1 MTALP
6 SLAEADRFRPA
17 VTGPDVASGVQ
28 LLLSGEHADPR
39 AAQAVILLPVFLEIL
54 LRQLTGGAFDGWFEL
69 GSVVAAVPTAGA
81 VLIGL
86 GWLSPRWTIALP
98 LLDMVALGLY
108 RQSTDTALGVAVALG
123 VTFLD
128 ERLSWPQLVGAGI
141 VLAAARAYVG
151 CGAGRSWQPPS
162 HSTTSP

>member
-54 LRQLTGGAFDGWFEL
+54 LRQLTG
-69 GSVVAAVPTAGA
+69 AARSTAGSSSA
-81 VLIGL
+81 R
-86 GWLSPRWTIALP
+86 WSPR
-98 LLDMVALGLY
+98 
-108 RQSTDTALGVAVALG
+108 
-123 VTFLD
+123 
-128 ERLSWPQLVGAGI
+128 
-141 VLAAARAYVG
+141 
-151 CGAGRSWQPPS
+151 CPP
-162 HSTTSP
+162 PGPC